1 MNNITTREKEAR
13 SLLSN
18 KQNLIKTIVD
28 DKQKIS
34 LFSSAI
40 LSQAMDKNLQGCS
53 VESVVNTGIAIVQT
67 GLNPNKMFGQAYIVP
82 YGKTAQLQIGYK
94 GWIALG
100 YRNGW
105 KFRSVAVYKCDEFSL
120 CFNGFNDDINF
131 VPNYEERNDD
141 NPNWV
146 FQNLKGV
153 IVYAKD
159 STDTVWSEFV
169 SFKKLEKIR
178 TTSPNQKKEQLSGV
192 WFSWCEEMYKAKALK
207 YVITRLPINEN
218 IMSAVV
224 EEDKPLNDDIESFE
238 VENKPKRLN
247 LNEIASQS
255 VKVEPEIV
263 EVEPVNNEAKPLPGD
278 ILEAELLKRGINE
291 NEADEIA
298 SRYSNEQATAI
309 LNDPASVDAIID
321 DYLKA
326 KS

>member
-1 MNNITTREKEAR
+1 MNNITPRESEAR
-13 SLLSN
+13 SLIKN
-18 KQNLIKTIVD
+18 KQSLIKTIVND
-28 DKQKIS
+28 EQKIS

-67 GLNPNKMFGQAYIVP
+67 GLNPNKLFGQAYIVP

-105 KFRSVAVYKCDEFSL
+105 KFRSVAVYGCDKFSL
-120 CFNGFNDDINF
+120 CFNGFNDDIDF

-141 NPNWV
+141 DPNWV
-146 FQNLKGV
+146 FKNLKGV

-178 TTSPNQKKEQLSGV
+178 RTSPNQKEKLSGV

-224 EEDKPLNDDIESFE
+224 EEDKPFSDDTEDFE
-238 VENKPKRLN
+238 IKNEPKRLN

-255 VKVEPEIV
+255 AKIEPEII
-263 EVEPVNNEAKPLPGD
+263 EIEPESNEPKPLPGD
-278 ILEAELLKRGINE
+278 ILETELLKRGISK

-298 SRYSNEQATAI
+298 SRYSNEQIKAI
-309 LNDPASVDAIID
+309 LNDPASIDTIIN
-321 DYLKA
+321 DYFKG
-326 KS
+326 